1 MRSFSLV
8 DIYGPNAAAS
18 STPRAPQTTVAASG
32 KVSGRPDAPAISW
45 LGLIIALVVIRL
57 LWEYAPRGG

>member
-1 MRSFSLV
+1 
-8 DIYGPNAAAS
+8 
-18 STPRAPQTTVAASG
+18 VAASG
-32 KVSGRPDAPAISW
+32 KASGRPDAPAISW